1 MDNEILNDEKQW
13 YALRDLKRSNAL
25 MPAYKQLCQLGIEVF
40 TPMKWRLIKKGN
52 KQMRKE
58 TPIIPNLLFA
68 YSTRERL
75 DPIISETP
83 TLQYRY
89 KRGAYCQ
96 PIVVP
101 EDDMNRFIN
110 AVNAT
115 NEPKFYSPEEL
126 SQIKLGETIRVIGGP
141 MGGQQGKLK
150 SVRGSKYKWLVIEL
164 PNLMAVSVKITDYI
178 QLQVL

>member
-1 MDNEILNDEKQW
+1 
-13 YALRDLKRSNAL
+13 
-25 MPAYKQLCQLGIEVF
+25 
-40 TPMKWRLIKKGN
+40 
-52 KQMRKE
+52 
-58 TPIIPNLLFA
+58 
-68 YSTRERL
+68 
-75 DPIISETP
+75 
-83 TLQYRY
+83 
-89 KRGAYCQ
+89 
-96 PIVVP
+96 
-101 EDDMNRFIN
+101 MNRFIN

-126 SQIKLGETIRVIGGP
+126 SQIKLGDTIRVIGGP